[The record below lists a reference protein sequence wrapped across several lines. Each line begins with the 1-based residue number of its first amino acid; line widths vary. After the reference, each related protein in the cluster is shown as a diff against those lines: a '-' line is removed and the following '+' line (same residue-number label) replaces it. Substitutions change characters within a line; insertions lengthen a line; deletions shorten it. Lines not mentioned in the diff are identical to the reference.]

1 MIQVQK
7 MDDYDV
13 TSPPHFKV
21 RQLLSSPT
29 LSESDIEL
37 LCDYNKVTAHVRLAV
52 DMSKV
57 PELLLPPLDKG
68 HQELLAS
75 LLITVYE
82 NRQTSQL
89 LLSPRMQI
97 IVGEDC
103 KVPNLQSREVQN
115 MNLAEY
121 VEHVKKLLSARIRLV
136 G

>member
-7 MDDYDV
+7 LDDYDV
-13 TSPPHFKV
+13 TSSSHFKV

-68 HQELLAS
+68 RQELMAS
-75 LLITVYE
+75 LLITVYD

-97 IVGEDC
+97 IIGEDC

-115 MNLAEY
+115 MNLAEF
-121 VEHVKKLLSARIRLV
+121 VEQVKKLLSARIRLV

>member
-7 MDDYDV
+7 LDDYDV
-13 TSPPHFKV
+13 TFTPHFKV

-68 HQELLAS
+68 RQELMAS
-75 LLITVYE
+75 LLITVYD

-97 IVGEDC
+97 IIGEDC

-121 VEHVKKLLSARIRLV
+121 VEQVKKLLSARIRLV